1 MTPKSG
7 AEIRYFSKSEI
18 TSEEQ
23 RRAKKRGGGRGGGSG
38 EEKRQK
44 NNGAVMNHQKN
55 TIKTLS
61 WKRYEDGKN
70 AVNNT
75 I

>member
-23 RRAKKRGGGRGGGSG
+23 RVRGGGRG
-38 EEKRQK
+38 ERRDKRITEQFDEAPEKY
-44 NNGAVMNHQKN
+44 N
-55 TIKTLS
+55 
-61 WKRYEDGKN
+61 
-70 AVNNT
+70 
-75 I
+75 